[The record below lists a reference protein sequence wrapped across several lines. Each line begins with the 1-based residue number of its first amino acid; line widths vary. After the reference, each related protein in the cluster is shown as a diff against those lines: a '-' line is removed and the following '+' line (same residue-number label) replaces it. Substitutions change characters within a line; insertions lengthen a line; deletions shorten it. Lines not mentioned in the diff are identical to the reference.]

1 MFESLLAILSQN
13 DCREVHYIKGYTYS
27 VAAQAHNVKAMVDL
41 VSMGGRGH
49 NIKLSPQYKGQLYI
63 ILVLISLPTM
73 DLYHISP
80 HLEIGLRGVPRG
92 LGLTMAFFIIKV

>member
-1 MFESLLAILSQN
+1 MVGGRGLVFGGVIAGL
-13 DCREVHYIKGYTYS
+13 YIYS

-63 ILVLISLPTM
+63 ILVLISLPTI
-73 DLYHISP
+73 DLKLYHISP
-80 HLEIGLRGVPRG
+80 TWR
-92 LGLTMAFFIIKV
+92 